1 MEKVVI
7 FDIGDPKIKNNQL
20 FDRAFAYPISHTL
33 LPLCY
38 LAEEAER
45 AGITFITPDIFLDNP
60 ESFKGERV
68 FLISHLV
75 NSETEELIK
84 LGVAPL
90 ILLCQESPFIAT
102 RFYANL
108 RKHSALFKYSMLFP
122 GMKKR
127 VSNKTHFIPTLFPQ
141 FFSSEQFD
149 VVPFN
154 KKRFITYIASNKVVK
169 NFFKI
174 TLIKLLYGFDVKM
187 IYPFRKKIIRFLSH
201 RDDFDLYGK
210 GWGSEISPFIK
221 KVYRGEVVDK
231 EKKLREYKFVLC
243 LENAIFPGNITE
255 KIFDCFFAG
264 SVPVYFGAPD
274 IEKYIPLNTFIDMRE
289 FKTLTEVES
298 YLDSI
303 DETAYNSY
311 TKNIKTFLSSDEYK
325 KFSHEKF
332 AETVINL
339 IKSS

>member
-7 FDIGDPKIKNNQL
+7 FDIGNPQIKNNQI

-38 LAEEAER
+38 LFEEAKKN
-45 AGITFITPDIFLDNP
+45 GIIFITPDIFLDNP
-60 ESFKGERV
+60 ESLKDKRV

-75 NSETEELIK
+75 NSETEK
-84 LGVAPL
+84 LVNLGATPL

-108 RKHSALFKYSMLFP
+108 KKYSSLFKYSILFP

-141 FFSSEQFD
+141 YFSNEKFEI
-149 VVPFN
+149 VPFE

-174 TLIKLLYGFDVKM
+174 ILIQLLYGFDVKM
-187 IYPFRKKIIRFLSH
+187 IYPFRKKIIHFLSR

-210 GWGSEISPFIK
+210 GWGSETYPYIK
-221 KVYRGEVVDK
+221 KVYRGG
-231 EKKLREYKFVLC
+231 LRTRKRNL
-243 LENAIFPGNITE
+243 GNI
-255 KIFDCFFAG
+255 
-264 SVPVYFGAPD
+264 
-274 IEKYIPLNTFIDMRE
+274 
-289 FKTLTEVES
+289 
-298 YLDSI
+298 
-303 DETAYNSY
+303 
-311 TKNIKTFLSSDEYK
+311 
-325 KFSHEKF
+325 
-332 AETVINL
+332 NL
-339 IKSS
+339 FYV